1 MSMHGK
7 VVVVTGSN
15 VGIGL
20 ETAVGVAALE
30 ATTVLACRNR
40 AKAEAA
46 ATEVTQRTWNDDVH
60 VVPLDLADLASVRE
74 AAENILSRWD
84 RLDVLVN
91 NAGGTWSERRLTAQ
105 GFEYTFGVNH
115 LGHFLLTSQLLPR
128 LRASAPSRIVNLTSV
143 GHHAA
148 WHGMRFDDLQSEKG
162 YDAMEAYCRSKLA
175 NVLFTRQL
183 ALRLEGTG
191 VTANAVH
198 PGPVRSGFGMD
209 GDLSGSWAFGI
220 RLVRPF
226 QISPRTRRQ
235 DVHLRG
241 DVARRRHEDR
251 AVLGPLQAGA
261 HGPPGP
267 RRRGGGAPVG
277 REREAAR
284 LGRVLASLS
293 SAGPALRRRGSS
305 SARLRWRSR
314 TRASPRSPARPPGW
328 TRAINWPNPP
338 PPPPPDRRR

>member
-46 ATEVTQRTWNDDVH
+46 AKEVTRRTWNDDVH
-60 VVPLDLADLASVRE
+60 VVPLDLADLASVKE

-91 NAGGTWSERRLTAQ
+91 NAGGTWSERRVTAQ

-115 LGHFLLTSQLLPR
+115 LGHFSLTNQLLPR
-128 LRASAPSRIVNLTSV
+128 LRAAAPSRIVNVTSV

-183 ALRLEGTG
+183 ATRLEGTG

-209 GDLSGSWAFGI
+209 GDLTGFMGFGM

-226 QISPRTRRQ
+226 EISPR
-235 DVHLRG
+235 RG
-241 DVARRRHEDR
+241 AKTSIFVAASPDVAAKTGMYWVRSKPGHMSR
-251 AVLGPLQAGA
+251 QARDDEA
-261 HGPPGP
+261 
-267 RRRGGGAPVG
+267 
-277 REREAAR
+277 AAR
-284 LGRVLASLS
+284 LWDESEKLLAS
-293 SAGPALRRRGSS
+293 AGFSML
-305 SARLRWRSR
+305 
-314 TRASPRSPARPPGW
+314 
-328 TRAINWPNPP
+328 
-338 PPPPPDRRR
+338 